1 MRKTGPVGGRR
12 GPCGA
17 AEALAVKALWLEDG
31 APRLVD
37 VAPPTRGPGEALIQ
51 VLTAGVCSTDA
62 ALIDG
67 LYGFTGIPGHEFVG
81 VVESGPA
88 KLCGRRVV
96 GEINIGCGA
105 CSACRVGDRKHCE
118 ARTALGIRGRNG
130 AFAEYLTLPLKNLHA
145 VPENVSTE
153 AAAFTEPLAAALDVF
168 ERTDVLDTDRILVV
182 GDGKLA
188 QLVCRVLAL
197 TGASVD
203 VLGHHQ
209 RKLEH
214 FKGIVANSLDDSAI
228 EAKSY
233 DLAVECTG
241 NPSGLA
247 TALESLRPRGTLVMK
262 STYPQMAAVDATR
275 VVVDELRLVGSRCGP
290 FTEAL
295 SLLANHQVDPTPLI
309 DARYPLA
316 EAVEA
321 LCRSRERGVL
331 KVLIDVG

>member
-1 MRKTGPVGGRR
+1 MVGG
-12 GPCGA
+12 GVSWGA
-17 AEALAVKALWLEDG
+17 PPTNGRSAAVRALWLEDG
-31 APRLVD
+31 ALRLLDNLAV
-37 VAPPTRGPGEALIQ
+37 PQPGPEDALVRVI
-51 VLTAGVCSTDA
+51 TAGVCSTDA
-62 ALIDG
+62 ALMDG
-67 LYGFTGIPGHEFVG
+67 MYGFTGVPGHEFVG
-81 VVESGPA
+81 IVESGPA
-88 KLCGRRVV
+88 KLSGRRVV
-96 GEINIGCGA
+96 GEINIACGA
-105 CSACRVGDRKHCE
+105 CSACQAGQRKHCE
-118 ARTALGIRGRNG
+118 SRSALGIRGRHG
-130 AFAEYLTLPLKNLHA
+130 AFAEFLVLPAENLHP
-145 VPENVSTE
+145 VPDGVSTE
-153 AAAFTEPLAAALDVF
+153 AAVFTEPLAAALDVF
-168 ERTDVLDTDRILVV
+168 ERADVLETNRILVV

-203 VLGHHQ
+203 VLGRHQ

-214 FKGIVANSLDDSAI
+214 LEGIVANSLNDSAI
-228 EAKSY
+228 ETKSY

-262 STYPQMAAVDATR
+262 STYPLMAAVDGTR

-295 SLLANHQVDPTPLI
+295 SLLANHQIDPTPLI

-331 KVLIDVG
+331 KVLIDVV